1 MLPNI
6 LSAIDEMI
14 FDLNIARG
22 HLLNIVSNRN
32 TKVSMPALL
41 KLLDKNAENA
51 IGVNVGAMHRYS
63 KDQKY
68 LVFDKEDGDA
78 DIYRGWKLFE
88 YGKFLGRFVAV
99 HKDVLATLVL
109 LDTMG
114 YYGGRI
120 TNVRKKDSRI
130 YNTSK
135 SPGTTIIAKTQCDIY
150 EMVQELIKRRD
161 EIPDRIHLFVY
172 SDSIKI
178 AYARIKGISISRAIV
193 GGNKR
198 KNIVF

>member
-51 IGVNVGAMHRYS
+51 MGVHVGAMHRYS

-120 TNVRKKDSRI
+120 S
-130 YNTSK
+130 
-135 SPGTTIIAKTQCDIY
+135 
-150 EMVQELIKRRD
+150 
-161 EIPDRIHLFVY
+161 
-172 SDSIKI
+172 
-178 AYARIKGISISRAIV
+178 
-193 GGNKR
+193 
-198 KNIVF
+198 

>member
-32 TKVSMPALL
+32 TKASMVSLL

-51 IGVNVGAMHRYS
+51 MGVHVGAMHRYS
-63 KDQKY
+63 KDQRY
-68 LVFDKEDGDA
+68 LVYDKEDGDA

-88 YGKFLGRFVAV
+88 YGKFLGRFVPI

-114 YYGGRI
+114 FYGGKVSQ
-120 TNVRKKDSRI
+120 VRKKNSRI

-135 SPGTTIIAKTQCDIY
+135 SPGTIITAKTQGDAY
-150 EMVQELIKRRD
+150 EIVQELIKKRD
-161 EIPDRIHLFVY
+161 EIPDRIHLFIY
-172 SDSIKI
+172 NNSLKI
-178 AYARIKGISISRAIV
+178 TYARIKGITISRVIV
-193 GGNKR
+193 GGNNR
-198 KNIVF
+198 KHIKF